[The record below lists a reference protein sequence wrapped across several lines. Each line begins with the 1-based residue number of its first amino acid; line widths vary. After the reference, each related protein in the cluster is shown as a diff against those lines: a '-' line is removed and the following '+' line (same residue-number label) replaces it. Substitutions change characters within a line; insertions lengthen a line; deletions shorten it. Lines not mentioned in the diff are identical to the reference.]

1 MEMYNPP
8 HPSEMLKNIYL
19 PDYNLSITALALK
32 LGISR
37 KHLSNIINCKVPIT
51 TEVALKLAKCF
62 GTSAEIWLREQVAY
76 DLWQAKQYVNLD
88 DVDVVAM

>member
-8 HPSEMLKNIYL
+8 HPGEMLKNIYL
-19 PDYNLSITALALK
+19 PDYKLSISALALK

-37 KHLSNIINCKVPIT
+37 KHLSNIINCKVPVT

-76 DLWQAKQYVNLD
+76 DLWQARQYVNLD
-88 DVDVVAM
+88 NVDVVAM